1 MKKDE
6 GAMLVQEPGWE
17 SGQDTVVSTPTL
29 AMMGSVVPVL
39 FELLFLP
46 SPSAP
51 VGGPLQP
58 SQFYGSRSVTKDFG
72 QNHSF
77 LERYSI
83 HGPYYLHCKGRRFHS
98 HWSHPCTHSIVTRFG

>member
-1 MKKDE
+1 
-6 GAMLVQEPGWE
+6 MLVQEQGWKLC
-17 SGQDTVVSTPTL
+17 QDTGVSTPTRE
-29 AMMGSVVPVL
+29 MMGSVPSPWPVL

-46 SPSAP
+46 FPSAP

-58 SQFYGSRSVTKDFG
+58 SLFYGSRSVTKDFG

-83 HGPYYLHCKGRRFHS
+83 HGPFY
-98 HWSHPCTHSIVTRFG
+98 